1 MNLNYLSFEQP
12 IAELEAKIEE
22 LQLVGNDNDLNIA
35 DEVSKLRNKS
45 QKLTEGI
52 YSKLTPWQVVQV
64 ARHPHRP
71 YALDYITRIFTD
83 CE

>member
-35 DEVSKLRNKS
+35 DEVTKLRDKS
-45 QKLTEGI
+45 RKLTESI
-52 YSKLTPWQVVQV
+52 YSKLS
-64 ARHPHRP
+64 ARN
-71 YALDYITRIFTD
+71 Y
-83 CE
+83 